1 MYGIYVRICVY
12 KYTHIHLK
20 SIKSC
25 ISRNH
30 IQMVKY
36 AQGEPHDAMSVI
48 ERRDQDRKVR
58 EGFCV
63 KNILIKLRSNGREVK
78 IREWNEE

>member
-1 MYGIYVRICVY
+1 
-12 KYTHIHLK
+12 
-20 SIKSC
+20 
-25 ISRNH
+25 
-30 IQMVKY
+30 MVKY

-58 EGFCV
+58 EGFCI
-63 KNILIKLRSNGREVK
+63 KNILIKLRSNGRKVK